1 MAFGLQRSIV
11 EGIFLEYTMR
21 TLGIYGKFVVRMNEK
36 NNNVKQG
43 LHTASYLN
51 IKCRIFLGF
60 VLIGAF
66 STFMWK
72 NIA

>member
-11 EGIFLEYTMR
+11 EGIFIEYTMR

-43 LHTASYLN
+43 LHTASYPTQ
-51 IKCRIFLGF
+51 RGDR
-60 VLIGAF
+60 
-66 STFMWK
+66 K
-72 NIA
+72 NYVYQNKNEYT